1 MDTYAEIFKL
11 SRALARGTHGSFM
24 ACLGEALAVADTT
37 NAASLIEAFRADFE
51 RVLAFE
57 KSLEDVTF

>member
-1 MDTYAEIFKL
+1 MDKSEIFKL

-24 ACLGEALAVADTT
+24 ARLGEALAVADTT
-37 NAASLIEAFRADFE
+37 NAQRLIEAFRGEFE

-57 KSLEDVTF
+57 KSLQDVTF